1 MVAMREVLAPTPAN
15 VTPFQGSVV
24 AGTRS
29 PKHVHVL
36 YRLHFRDP
44 RRERLFLAS
53 CSFLA
58 TFALVRAITRSIHA
72 GVGPFHDVS
81 AGRKHIHH
89 LVWGILLLLAVGY
102 VWLVQFGTGLG
113 DSRRWMRETAL
124 LYGAGSALTL
134 DEFALWLNLA
144 DVYWAPEGRES
155 IDATIV
161 FGALLSAGFWG
172 GPFLRAV
179 ARWLAHEL
187 AGARRR

>member
-1 MVAMREVLAPTPAN
+1 MVAAHEVPGAMPAN
-15 VTPFQGSVV
+15 VTPIRSAVSSRQV
-24 AGTRS
+24 APR
-29 PKHVHVL
+29 HVHVL
-36 YRLHFRDP
+36 YRLHFADP

-58 TFALVRAITRSIHA
+58 TFAAVRAIARSIHA
-72 GVGPFHDVS
+72 GVGPFRDVS
-81 AGRKHIHH
+81 TGRTHIHH

-102 VWLVQFGTGLG
+102 AWLVQFGTGLG
-113 DSRRWMRETAL
+113 ESRRWMRETAL

-155 IDATIV
+155 IDATIL
-161 FGALLSAGFWG
+161 FAGLLSAGFWG
-172 GPFLRAV
+172 GPFLHAV
-179 ARWLAHEL
+179 ARWLAHEV

>member
-1 MVAMREVLAPTPAN
+1 MVAAHEVSGAMPAN
-15 VTPFQGSVV
+15 VTPIRGVV
-24 AGTRS
+24 TSRQVAPR
-29 PKHVHVL
+29 HVHVL
-36 YRLHFRDP
+36 YRLHFADP

-58 TFALVRAITRSIHA
+58 TFAAVRAIARSIRA
-72 GVGPFHDVS
+72 GVGPFRDVS
-81 AGRKHIHH
+81 AGHTHIHH

-102 VWLVQFGTGLG
+102 VWLVQLGTGLG

-155 IDATIV
+155 IDATV
-161 FGALLSAGFWG
+161 LFAGLLSAGFWG
-172 GPFLRAV
+172 RPFLHAV
-179 ARWLAHEL
+179 ARWLAHEIP
-187 AGARRR
+187 GARRH